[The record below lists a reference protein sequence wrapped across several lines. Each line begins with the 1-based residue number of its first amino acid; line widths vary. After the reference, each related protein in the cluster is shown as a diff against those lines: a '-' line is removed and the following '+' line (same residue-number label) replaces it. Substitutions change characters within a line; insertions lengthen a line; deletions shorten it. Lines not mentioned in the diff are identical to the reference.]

1 MHMAYLSSQL
11 GDIFQSCAKT
21 CARKYYNLVTNFEFK
36 SAFDKVRKE
45 STKLSNKFLLSCH
58 LNHIIDLIQ

>member
-1 MHMAYLSSQL
+1 MHMAYLSSQV

-36 SAFDKVRKE
+36 SAFDKVKKKA
-45 STKLSNKFLLSCH
+45 SSSN
-58 LNHIIDLIQ
+58 

>member
-1 MHMAYLSSQL
+1 MHMAYSSSQL

-21 CARKYYNLVTNFEFK
+21 RARKYYNLVTNFEFK

-58 LNHIIDLIQ
+58 LNHIIDLIK